1 MKTADFYI
9 MNQKSSYWSNESEL
23 TWDPSFE
30 LNPELIDILSMLW
43 LDLPFRAPLVLPF
56 GAGFSLIVQ
65 WGVNSPE
72 LPIDLKIIKNTVN

>member
-1 MKTADFYI
+1 M
-9 MNQKSSYWSNESEL
+9 SSYWSNESVL

-43 LDLPFRAPLVLPF
+43 LDLPFLVALILPL

-72 LPIDLKIIKNTVN
+72 LPIDLKIIANTVN